1 MKVLNDQIQSDKNPF
16 EPKIHIYLG
25 RLYDELQ
32 LFEKS
37 YEMYQNALVLENCH
51 IQAVANIASY
61 YYYKDQAEISIKLY
75 QRLVELGY
83 DEPEVWNNI
92 ALCTYANNQYS

>member
-51 IQAVANIASY
+51 I
-61 YYYKDQAEISIKLY
+61 
-75 QRLVELGY
+75 
-83 DEPEVWNNI
+83 
-92 ALCTYANNQYS
+92 